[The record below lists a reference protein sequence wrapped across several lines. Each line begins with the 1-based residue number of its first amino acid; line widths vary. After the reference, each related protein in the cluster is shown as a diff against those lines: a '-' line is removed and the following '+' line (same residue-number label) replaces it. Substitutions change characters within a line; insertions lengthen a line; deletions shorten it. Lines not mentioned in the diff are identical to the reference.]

1 MGFNKLPKL
10 PGNENIPPT
19 GQHTPESLLGL
30 YTAKCDPPI
39 LDLIARARRLRKN
52 HPELSSIY
60 ILSNADFT
68 FISEARKWLMSDGW
82 HEVLIGSDV
91 TNEWAD
97 REVAEA
103 VDIEIAR
110 RAGVFVGNGFSAL
123 SSVVALLRNAEGRH
137 PDFTQYW

>member
-1 MGFNKLPKL
+1 
-10 PGNENIPPT
+10 
-19 GQHTPESLLGL
+19 
-30 YTAKCDPPI
+30 
-39 LDLIARARRLRKN
+39 
-52 HPELSSIY
+52 
-60 ILSNADFT
+60 
-68 FISEARKWLMSDGW
+68 MSDGW